1 MDAILFISGGSEFI
15 HLAIQQ
21 MFIVYLPF
29 ADSVLVPIKDPGKKL
44 IVYLGILFFKDHLE
58 NNFK

>member
-21 MFIVYLPF
+21 TFIVYPPF
-29 ADSVLVPIKDPGKKL
+29 ADSVLVPIKDPGKK
-44 IVYLGILFFKDHLE
+44 
-58 NNFK
+58 N

>member
-21 MFIVYLPF
+21 TFIVYPPF
-29 ADSVLVPIKDPGKKL
+29 ADSVLVPIKDPGKK
-44 IVYLGILFFKDHLE
+44 INSLFRNTFLQRSSRK
-58 NNFK
+58 